1 MNATTRLTFQITID
15 VDHREDMPYDD
26 VLKLADQVRFSTS
39 EVSGCGPF
47 GCYKAKQTTKKTKE
61 TK

>member
-1 MNATTRLTFQITID
+1 
-15 VDHREDMPYDD
+15 MPYDD